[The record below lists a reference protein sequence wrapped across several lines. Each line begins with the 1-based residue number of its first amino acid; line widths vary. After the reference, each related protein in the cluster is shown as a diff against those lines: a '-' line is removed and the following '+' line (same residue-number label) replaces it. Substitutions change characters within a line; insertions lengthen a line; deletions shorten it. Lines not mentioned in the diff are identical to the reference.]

1 MRRRSILIRAAKN
14 KLPDNARESVLN
26 YGVYF
31 DCGSLYGGI
40 VNIHIISSSS
50 SSFVSLSKLRSG
62 SRLGSAGGN
71 LQHVFPESIAGT

>member
-14 KLPDNARESVLN
+14 KLPDNARESVLD

-31 DCGSLYGGI
+31 DCDSLYGGI
-40 VNIHIISSSS
+40 VNIHIISSS

>member
-14 KLPDNARESVLN
+14 KLPDNARESVLD

-40 VNIHIISSSS
+40 VNIHIIS

-71 LQHVFPESIAGT
+71 LQHVFS